1 MYLEDV
7 QKFRGD
13 SNRIQ
18 YRGFLPAMSY
28 AKQTMDAP
36 HQVNDASRGSQ
47 SHMMYCIT
55 AAYGQLG
62 GGVVVIPDRNGATT
76 S

>member
-1 MYLEDV
+1 
-7 QKFRGD
+7 
-13 SNRIQ
+13 
-18 YRGFLPAMSY
+18 MSY

-62 GGVVVIPDRNGATT
+62 GREEASSSLTGTAQPPP
-76 S
+76 